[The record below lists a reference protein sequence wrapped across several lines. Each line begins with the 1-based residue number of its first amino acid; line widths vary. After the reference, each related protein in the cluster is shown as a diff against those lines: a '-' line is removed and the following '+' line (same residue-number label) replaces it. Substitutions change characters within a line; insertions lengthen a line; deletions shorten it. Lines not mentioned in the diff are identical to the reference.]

1 MEQIINNIITNTP
14 NLLGLAVL
22 AYVLWR
28 QNERMLT
35 ALLERVTRLES
46 KVTALSVALDAEQD
60 ARWSAV
66 DN

>member
-1 MEQIINNIITNTP
+1 MENIISNIITNAP

-35 ALLERVTRLES
+35 ALLERVTALEE
-46 KVTALSVALDAEQD
+46 KVQALSASIDAPQEVKP
-60 ARWSAV
+60 SYIPF
-66 DN
+66 